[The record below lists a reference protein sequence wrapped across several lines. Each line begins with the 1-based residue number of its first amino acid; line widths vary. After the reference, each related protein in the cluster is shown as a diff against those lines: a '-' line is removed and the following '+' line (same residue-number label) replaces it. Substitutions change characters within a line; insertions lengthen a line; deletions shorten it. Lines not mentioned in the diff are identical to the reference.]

1 MNNFAELQ
9 LLTMMEYLKKETLA
23 QMFPCEFCEISKNTF
38 FTEHL
43 CTTASEVKK
52 TVFNYYVQWSKVN
65 DRWTDF
71 YIISMGAMSGP

>member
-38 FTEHL
+38 VTEHL

-52 TVFNYYVQWSKVN
+52 TVFNYCVQWSKVN
-65 DRWTDF
+65 DR
-71 YIISMGAMSGP
+71 